1 MGRDIWAG
9 QQAPLTERA
18 FSCLH
23 ACGRDQVKL
32 ATEEVRALTDV
43 ELIVFAGN
51 ELHYLLADTKIASR
65 VGHLMLVGP
74 SLHLIL
80 GGTAGRRREWW

>member
-1 MGRDIWAG
+1 MGDWFGEEVI
-9 QQAPLTERA
+9 L
-18 FSCLH
+18 
-23 ACGRDQVKL
+23 GREQVKL

-65 VGHLMLVGP
+65 VGHLMLVRYH
-74 SLHLIL
+74 SCVCAEIFEKRHRR
-80 GGTAGRRREWW
+80 ASKRGRAYG

>member
-1 MGRDIWAG
+1 MGDWFGEEVI
-9 QQAPLTERA
+9 L
-18 FSCLH
+18 
-23 ACGRDQVKL
+23 GREQVKL

-65 VGHLMLVGP
+65 VGHLMLVR
-74 SLHLIL
+74 HLVW
-80 GGTAGRRREWW
+80 GGEVFATRMCIWTS

>member
-1 MGRDIWAG
+1 M
-9 QQAPLTERA
+9 
-18 FSCLH
+18 
-23 ACGRDQVKL
+23 
-32 ATEEVRALTDV
+32 RALTDV

-74 SLHLIL
+74 VATPHPRGDRWTEKRVVVVMSHGLVIVRCCRW
-80 GGTAGRRREWW
+80 RRSVWSGC